1 MLTGHAGF
9 NDTESRHRSAVR
21 SFRRTSILPALVL
34 CYLNSA
40 RRNAILLGNTIPEPS
55 IFAKTLTCLFPSIY
69 PLHLRDK
76 LLTHFCYLG
85 IIYRSHYTLIG
96 GSLSC
101 RNRRK
106 RWNRITSVKRLIWRS
121 LKLKSNSAKV
131 PSCVW
136 TARQYKMSQQSRRDR

>member
-101 RNRRK
+101 RIRRKRSNKQRRLNKRK
-106 RWNRITSVKRLIWRS
+106 RWNRITSVKSLIWRS

-131 PSCVW
+131 
-136 TARQYKMSQQSRRDR
+136 